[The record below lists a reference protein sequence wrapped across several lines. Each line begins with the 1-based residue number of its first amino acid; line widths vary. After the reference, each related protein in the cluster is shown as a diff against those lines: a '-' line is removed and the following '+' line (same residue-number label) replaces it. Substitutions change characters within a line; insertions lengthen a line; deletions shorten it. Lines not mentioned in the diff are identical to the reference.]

1 MKAEALLSGVNSNK
15 GLDSAGSSGL
25 AAEAGQNLSF
35 GEYLSRALED
45 VQTLQNDAQVGAAL
59 TAMGQESYIHNTILA
74 YEKANLA
81 LQLTIQVRDKIVEAF
96 QEIMRIQM

>member
-1 MKAEALLSGVNSNK
+1 MLSGIKNK
-15 GLDSAGSSGL
+15 TGLDPAGGAGL

-45 VQTLQNDAQVGAAL
+45 VQTLQNDAQAGAAL
-59 TAMGQESYIHNTILA
+59 TAMGQESYIHNTMLA

>member
-1 MKAEALLSGVNSNK
+1 MKAEALLSGMKNI
-15 GLDSAGSSGL
+15 GLDSAGGTGS
-25 AAEAGQNLSF
+25 AIDAGPNVSF
-35 GEYLSRALED
+35 SEYLSRALED
-45 VQTLQNDAQVGAAL
+45 VQTLQNNAQTSAAL
-59 TAMGQESYIHNTILA
+59 TAMGQESYIHNTVLA